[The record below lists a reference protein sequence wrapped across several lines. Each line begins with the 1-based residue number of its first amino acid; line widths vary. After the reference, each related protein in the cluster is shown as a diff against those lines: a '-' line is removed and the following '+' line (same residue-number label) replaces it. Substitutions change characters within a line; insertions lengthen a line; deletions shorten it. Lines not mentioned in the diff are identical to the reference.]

1 MATLGIINSRIM
13 VIKVG
18 ASVVSCLTDASL
30 SMSQEF
36 RDTTCKDSGGFNNIL
51 PAKRTWEMSGS
62 ALFSYD
68 GTLTFDDFFALWNG
82 QTSATVIFGTTV
94 TGDKIYTG
102 TAYLASLSASSS
114 GTDENVTYEFSLTGS
129 GTLTESTNP

>member
-1 MATLGIINSRIM
+1 MATTGIVNSRIM

-18 ASVVSCLTDASL
+18 STVVSCLTDASL
-30 SMSQEF
+30 SISQEF

-68 GTLTFDDFFALWNG
+68 GTLTFEDFFALWNG
-82 QTSATVIFGTTV
+82 QTSATVIYGTTV
-94 TGDKIYTG
+94 SGDKIYTG
-102 TAYLASLSASSS
+102 TAYLASASASSS
-114 GTDENVTYEFSLTGS
+114 GTDENVSFEFSLTGS
-129 GTLTESTNP
+129 GALAESTNP

>member
-1 MATLGIINSRIM
+1 MATTGIVNTRIM
-13 VIKVG
+13 VIKLGSAVI
-18 ASVVSCLTDASL
+18 SCLTDASL

-51 PAKRTWEMSGS
+51 PAKRSWEISGS

-68 GTLTFDDFFALWNG
+68 GTTTFDDFFALWSA
-82 QTSATVIFGTTV
+82 QTIATLVYGTTV
-94 TGDKIYTG
+94 SGDKIYTG
-102 TAYLASLSASSS
+102 TAYLSSLSVSSS
-114 GTDENVTYEFSLTGS
+114 GTDENVTFEFSMTGT

>member
-1 MATLGIINSRIM
+1 M

-18 ASVVSCLTDASL
+18 TTVVSCLTDASL
-30 SMSQEF
+30 SLSQEF

-51 PAKRTWEMSGS
+51 PAKRGWEMSGS

-68 GTLTFDDFFALWNG
+68 GTTTFEDFFALWNG
-82 QTSATVIFGTTV
+82 QTLATVVFGTTV
-94 TGDKIYTG
+94 SGDKIYTG
-102 TAYLASLSASSS
+102 SAYLSSLSSSSS
-114 GTDENVTYEFSLTGS
+114 GTDENVTFEFSLTGT

>member
-1 MATLGIINSRIM
+1 MPTAGIVNSRIM
-13 VIKVG
+13 IIKVG
-18 ASVVSCLTDASL
+18 STVVSCLTDASL
-30 SMSQEF
+30 SISQEF

-51 PAKRTWEMSGS
+51 PAKRTWELSGS

-68 GTLTFDDFFALWNG
+68 GTYTFDDIFALWNT
-82 QTSATVIFGTTV
+82 QASATVIFGTTV
-94 TGDKIYTG
+94 SGDKIYTG
-102 TAYLASLSASSS
+102 TAYLSSLSASSS

>member
-30 SMSQEF
+30 SISQEF

-82 QTSATVIFGTTV
+82 QTSATIIYGTTV

-102 TAYLASLSASSS
+102 TAYLSSLSVSSS
-114 GTDENVTYEFSLTGS
+114 GTDENVTYEFSLTGT
-129 GTLTESTNP
+129 GALAETTNP

>member
-1 MATLGIINSRIM
+1 MPTTGIVNSRIM

-18 ASVVSCLTDASL
+18 STVVSCLTDASV
-30 SMSQEF
+30 SISQEF

-68 GTLTFDDFFALWNG
+68 GALSFEDFFALWNG

-94 TGDKIYTG
+94 SGDKIYTG

>member
-1 MATLGIINSRIM
+1 MPTTGIVNSRLM

-18 ASVVSCLTDASL
+18 TTVVSCLTDASL
-30 SMSQEF
+30 SLSQEF

-51 PAKRTWEMSGS
+51 PAKRGWEMSGS

-68 GTLTFDDFFALWNG
+68 GTTTFEDFFALWNG
-82 QTSATVIFGTTV
+82 QTLATVVFGTTV
-94 TGDKIYTG
+94 SGDKIYTG
-102 TAYLASLSASSS
+102 SAYLSSLSSSSS
-114 GTDENVTYEFSLTGS
+114 GTDENVTFEFSLTGT

>member
-1 MATLGIINSRIM
+1 M

-18 ASVVSCLTDASL
+18 TTVVSCLTDASL
-30 SMSQEF
+30 SLSQEF

-51 PAKRTWEMSGS
+51 PAKRGWEMSGS

-68 GTLTFDDFFALWNG
+68 GTTTFEDFFALWNG
-82 QTSATVIFGTTV
+82 QTLATVIFGTTV
-94 TGDKIYTG
+94 SGDKIYTG
-102 TAYLASLSASSS
+102 SAYLSSLSSSSS
-114 GTDENVTYEFSLTGS
+114 GTDENVTFEFSLTGT

>member
-1 MATLGIINSRIM
+1 M

-18 ASVVSCLTDASL
+18 TTVVSCLTDASL
-30 SMSQEF
+30 SLSQEF

-51 PAKRTWEMSGS
+51 PAKRGWEMSGS

-68 GTLTFDDFFALWNG
+68 GTTTFDDFFALWNG
-82 QTSATVIFGTTV
+82 QTLATVVFGTTV
-94 TGDKIYTG
+94 SGDKIYTG
-102 TAYLASLSASSS
+102 SAYLSSLSSSSS
-114 GTDENVTYEFSLTGS
+114 GTDENVTFEFSLTGT